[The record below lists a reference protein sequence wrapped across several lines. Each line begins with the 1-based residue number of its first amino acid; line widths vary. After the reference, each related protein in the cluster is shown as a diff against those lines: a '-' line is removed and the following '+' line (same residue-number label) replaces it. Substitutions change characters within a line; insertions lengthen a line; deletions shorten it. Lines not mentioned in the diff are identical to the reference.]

1 MKKFWIISLIL
12 FLIVTAT
19 LIKNT
24 TKNLEDQIFT
34 KRENI
39 RISKKELSDLLLEY
53 NFLSSAEKL
62 MQYQTKFFEEE
73 LIQKKLEDFQVIEN
87 NIEIKKILKINEK

>member
-1 MKKFWIISLIL
+1 MKKFWVISLIL
-12 FLIVTAT
+12 FLIVTT
-19 LIKNT
+19 TIVKNS
-24 TKNLEDQIFT
+24 TKNIEDKIFT

-39 RISKKELSDLLLEY
+39 RISKKELSDLILEY
-53 NFLSSAEKL
+53 NYLSSAEEL

-87 NIEIKKILKINEK
+87 NIEIKKILKINE

>member
-1 MKKFWIISLIL
+1 MKKFWVISLIL
-12 FLIVTAT
+12 FLIVTTT
-19 LIKNT
+19 LVKNS
-24 TKNLEDQIFT
+24 TKNIEDKIFT

-39 RISKKELSDLLLEY
+39 RISKKELSDLVLEY
-53 NFLSSAEKL
+53 NYLSSAEKL

-87 NIEIKKILKINEK
+87 NIEIKEILKIDE

>member
-1 MKKFWIISLIL
+1 MKKFWAISLIL
-12 FLIVTAT
+12 FLIVTTT

-39 RISKKELSDLLLEY
+39 RILKKELSDLLLEY
-53 NFLSSAEKL
+53 NYLSSAEKL
-62 MQYQTKFFEEE
+62 IQYQTKFFEEE

-87 NIEIKKILKINEK
+87 NIEIKKITKIDE

>member
-1 MKKFWIISLIL
+1 MKKFWAISLIL
-12 FLIVTAT
+12 FLIVTTT

-87 NIEIKKILKINEK
+87 NIEIKKITKIDE

>member
-1 MKKFWIISLIL
+1 MKKFWAISLIL
-12 FLIVTAT
+12 FLIVTTT

-39 RISKKELSDLLLEY
+39 RILKKELSDLLLEY
-53 NFLSSAEKL
+53 NYLSSAEKL

-87 NIEIKKILKINEK
+87 NIEIKKISKIDE

>member
-1 MKKFWIISLIL
+1 MKKFWVISLIL
-12 FLIVTAT
+12 FLIVSTT
-19 LIKNT
+19 LVKNS
-24 TKNLEDQIFT
+24 TKNIEDQIFT

-39 RISKKELSDLLLEY
+39 RISKKELSDLILEY
-53 NFLSSAEKL
+53 NYLSSAEKL

-87 NIEIKKILKINEK
+87 NIEIKKILKIDE

>member
-1 MKKFWIISLIL
+1 MKKFWAISLIL
-12 FLIVTAT
+12 FLIVTTT
-19 LIKNT
+19 LVKNS
-24 TKNLEDQIFT
+24 TKNIEDQIFT

-39 RISKKELSDLLLEY
+39 RISKKELSDLILEY
-53 NFLSSAEKL
+53 NYLSSAEKL

-87 NIEIKKILKINEK
+87 NIEIKKILKIDE

>member
-1 MKKFWIISLIL
+1 MKKFWVISLIL
-12 FLIVTAT
+12 FLIVTTT
-19 LIKNT
+19 LVKNS
-24 TKNLEDQIFT
+24 TKNIEDQIFT

-39 RISKKELSDLLLEY
+39 RISKKELSDLILEY
-53 NFLSSAEKL
+53 NYLSSAEEL

-87 NIEIKKILKINEK
+87 NIEIKKILKINEE

>member
-1 MKKFWIISLIL
+1 MKKFLVISLIL
-12 FLIVTAT
+12 FLIVTTT
-19 LIKNT
+19 LVKNS
-24 TKNLEDQIFT
+24 TKNIEDQIFT

-39 RISKKELSDLLLEY
+39 RISKKELSDLILEY
-53 NFLSSAEKL
+53 NYLSSAEKL

-87 NIEIKKILKINEK
+87 NIEIKKILKMDE

>member
-1 MKKFWIISLIL
+1 VKKFWVISLIL
-12 FLIVTAT
+12 FLIVTTT
-19 LIKNT
+19 LVKNS
-24 TKNLEDQIFT
+24 TKNIEDQIFT

-39 RISKKELSDLLLEY
+39 RISKKELSDLILEY
-53 NFLSSAEKL
+53 NYLSSAEKL

>member
-1 MKKFWIISLIL
+1 MKKFWVISLIL
-12 FLIVTAT
+12 FLIVTTT
-19 LIKNT
+19 LVKNS
-24 TKNLEDQIFT
+24 TKNIEDKIFT

-39 RISKKELSDLLLEY
+39 RISKKELSDLILEY
-53 NFLSSAEKL
+53 NYLSSAEKL

-87 NIEIKKILKINEK
+87 NIEIKKILKIDE

>member
-1 MKKFWIISLIL
+1 VKKFWAISLIL
-12 FLIVTAT
+12 FLIVTTT

-39 RISKKELSDLLLEY
+39 RILKKELSDLFLEY
-53 NFLSSAEKL
+53 NYLSSAEKL

-87 NIEIKKILKINEK
+87 NIEIKKILKIDE

>member
-1 MKKFWIISLIL
+1 MKKFWVISLIL
-12 FLIVTAT
+12 FLIVTTT
-19 LIKNT
+19 LVKNS
-24 TKNLEDQIFT
+24 TKNIEDKIFT

-39 RISKKELSDLLLEY
+39 RISKKELSDLVLEY
-53 NFLSSAEKL
+53 NYLSSAEKL

-87 NIEIKKILKINEK
+87 NIEIKKILKIDE

>member
-1 MKKFWIISLIL
+1 MKKFWVISLIL
-12 FLIVTAT
+12 FLIVTTT
-19 LIKNT
+19 LVKNS
-24 TKNLEDQIFT
+24 TKNIEDQIFT

-39 RISKKELSDLLLEY
+39 RISKKELSDLILEY
-53 NFLSSAEKL
+53 NYLSSAEEL

-87 NIEIKKILKINEK
+87 NIEIKKILKINE

>member
-1 MKKFWIISLIL
+1 VKKFWAISLIL
-12 FLIVTAT
+12 FLIVTTT

-39 RISKKELSDLLLEY
+39 RILKKELSDLLLEY
-53 NFLSSAEKL
+53 NYLSSAEKL
-62 MQYQTKFFEEE
+62 MQYQTKFFFFL

-87 NIEIKKILKINEK
+87 NIEIKKITKIDE

>member
-1 MKKFWIISLIL
+1 MKKFWVISLIL
-12 FLIVTAT
+12 FLIVTTT
-19 LIKNT
+19 LVKNS
-24 TKNLEDQIFT
+24 TKNIEDKIFT

-39 RISKKELSDLLLEY
+39 RISKKELSDLVLEY
-53 NFLSSAEKL
+53 NYLSSAEKL

>member
-12 FLIVTAT
+12 FLIIKTT
-19 LIKNT
+19 LVKNS
-24 TKNLEDQIFT
+24 TKNIEDQIFT

-39 RISKKELSDLLLEY
+39 RISKKELSDLILEY
-53 NFLSSAEKL
+53 NYLSSAEKL
-62 MQYQTKFFEEE
+62 MQYQTKFFEED

-87 NIEIKKILKINEK
+87 DIEIKKILKIDE

>member
-1 MKKFWIISLIL
+1 MKKFWVISLIL
-12 FLIVTAT
+12 FLIVAT
-19 LIKNT
+19 TLVKNS
-24 TKNLEDQIFT
+24 TKNIEDQIFT

-39 RISKKELSDLLLEY
+39 RISKKELSDLILEY
-53 NFLSSAEKL
+53 NYLSSAEKL

-87 NIEIKKILKINEK
+87 NIEIKKILKIDE

>member
-1 MKKFWIISLIL
+1 MKKFWVISLIL

-19 LIKNT
+19 LIKNS

-34 KRENI
+34 KKENI
-39 RISKKELSDLLLEY
+39 RILKKELSDLLLEY
-53 NFLSSAEKL
+53 NYLSSAEKL

-87 NIEIKKILKINEK
+87 NIEIKKITKIDE

>member
-87 NIEIKKILKINEK
+87 NIEIKKITKINE

>member
-1 MKKFWIISLIL
+1 MKKFWAISLIL
-12 FLIVTAT
+12 FLIVTTT

-39 RISKKELSDLLLEY
+39 RILKKELSDLLLEY
-53 NFLSSAEKL
+53 NYLSSAEKL
-62 MQYQTKFFEEE
+62 MEYQTKFFEEE

-87 NIEIKKILKINEK
+87 NIEIKKITKIDE

>member
-1 MKKFWIISLIL
+1 MKKFWVISLIL
-12 FLIVTAT
+12 FLIVTTT
-19 LIKNT
+19 LVKNS
-24 TKNLEDQIFT
+24 TKDIEDQIFT

-39 RISKKELSDLLLEY
+39 RISKKELSDLILEY
-53 NFLSSAEKL
+53 NYLSSAEKL

-87 NIEIKKILKINEK
+87 NIKIKKILKIDE

>member
-1 MKKFWIISLIL
+1 MKKFWAISLIL
-12 FLIVTAT
+12 FLIVTTT
-19 LIKNT
+19 LVKNS
-24 TKNLEDQIFT
+24 TKNIEDQIFT

-39 RISKKELSDLLLEY
+39 RISKKELSDLILEY
-53 NFLSSAEKL
+53 NYLSSAEEL

>member
-1 MKKFWIISLIL
+1 VKKFWAISLIL
-12 FLIVTAT
+12 FLIVTTT
-19 LIKNT
+19 LIKNN

-39 RISKKELSDLLLEY
+39 RILKKELSDLLLEY
-53 NFLSSAEKL
+53 NYLSSADKL

-87 NIEIKKILKINEK
+87 NIEIKKITKIDE

>member
-1 MKKFWIISLIL
+1 MKKFWVISLIL
-12 FLIVTAT
+12 FLIVAT
-19 LIKNT
+19 TLVKNS
-24 TKNLEDQIFT
+24 TKNIEDQIFT

-39 RISKKELSDLLLEY
+39 RISKKELSDLMLEY
-53 NFLSSAEKL
+53 NYLSSAEKL

-87 NIEIKKILKINEK
+87 NIEIKKILKIDE

>member
-1 MKKFWIISLIL
+1 MKKFWAISLIL
-12 FLIVTAT
+12 FLIVTTT

-39 RISKKELSDLLLEY
+39 RILKKELSDLLLEY
-53 NFLSSAEKL
+53 NYLSSAEKL

-87 NIEIKKILKINEK
+87 NIEIKKIQR

>member
-1 MKKFWIISLIL
+1 MKKFWVISLIL
-12 FLIVTAT
+12 FLIVTTT

-39 RISKKELSDLLLEY
+39 RILKKELSDLLLEY

-87 NIEIKKILKINEK
+87 NIEIKKVTKIDE